1 MGHLLNEPVKRM
13 LVFLNSI
20 HPIGEDLTDAI
31 VEAITYL
38 PLKKGEYLLKEGEV
52 CKHVYFVDHGL
63 LRQFYVYEDPNTKEE
78 KDCSKRF
85 IRGNEVC
92 LPSDDFCAQTPSEEY
107 IQALEPSE
115 LICIGYEELKR
126 IEATHKKLIIFGRL
140 IATKCLVDLAV
151 KMRDVHL
158 LEPAERIYALRLR
171 DPDLVSRVPEK

>member
-63 LRQFYVYEDPNTKEE
+63 LRQFYVYEYPNTK
-78 KDCSKRF
+78 
-85 IRGNEVC
+85 
-92 LPSDDFCAQTPSEEY
+92 
-107 IQALEPSE
+107 
-115 LICIGYEELKR
+115 
-126 IEATHKKLIIFGRL
+126 
-140 IATKCLVDLAV
+140 
-151 KMRDVHL
+151 
-158 LEPAERIYALRLR
+158 
-171 DPDLVSRVPEK
+171 